1 MHFKKTIT
9 YSTVAVMVLL
19 GCATENKYKAQEC
32 PECIIPVDNPGNGG
46 GNDDNQTTIATI
58 TYVDSDSVISWSKQ
72 HADEQSQGLAFS
84 SNTIASYTK
93 WDNRLIL
100 IDPST
105 NSINSEKVFLD
116 VTGGRY
122 SSGEI
127 PVVDSVSGASEQI
140 LTKVLLNSSAT
151 EVFSMI
157 KQLDDNSMDVG
168 IGIYRD
174 SIVNGVPDVRFARR
188 ATTDN
193 SYYHYPKVTDIALS
207 HDNTKLVTCGH
218 DRKIAIFDPSNLNT
232 PEVIDTGKK
241 MRSVDF
247 SANSD
252 YIFAGSGGL
261 SSLIRIYN
269 TASKSMIAEIS
280 TAQTTREVK
289 EIPESNKMIAIFDPK
304 SGIGGDILRVYDI
317 SDIGSPT
324 QEKILI
330 VNGNAK
336 SIAISPDKKTFAIA
350 ATGNQVNLFAIDGG
364 DNPVVINLGEPV
376 SDAVFISETK
386 LAVLLGTKIKIFDI
400 TVTR

>member
-46 GNDDNQTTIATI
+46 GNDDNQTIIATI
-58 TYVDSDSVISWSKQ
+58 DYVDSGSIISWSKQ

-84 SNTIASYTK
+84 SNTIAAYTK

-157 KQLDDNSMDVG
+157 KKFDDNSRDVG

-174 SIVNGVPDVRFARR
+174 SIANGVPDVRFARR
-188 ATTDN
+188 ATTDD

-207 HDNTKLVTCGH
+207 HDNTKLVTCGY
-218 DRKIAIFDPSNLNT
+218 DRKIAIFDPSSLNT

-269 TASKSMIAEIS
+269 TASKSMIAEIA

-289 EIPESNKMIAIFDPK
+289 EIPEGNKMIAIFDPK
-304 SGIGGDILRVYDI
+304 NGVGGDILRVYDI

-336 SIAISPDKKTFAIA
+336 SIAISPDKKTFAIV